1 MRKTCKT
8 SSHFCKIV
16 LVLLLV
22 SCSRTSGR
30 PIIADI
36 LNIEGMPIGVASFYE
51 ERGGL
56 ALYMSVQGLSPG
68 VHALHIHENA
78 MCEKPDFSSAGAHY
92 NPFDKEHG
100 LENPKGAHAGD
111 LPNFEAGTSG
121 GAHVELKV
129 QNLYLSQLKGHS
141 LVIHADADDYKTD
154 PSGNS
159 GARVACAVLKR

>member
-1 MRKTCKT
+1 MRKA
-8 SSHFCKIV
+8 SQAGSYFCKIV

-22 SCSRTSGR
+22 SCSRTAGR

-36 LNIEGMPIGVASFYE
+36 INIEGMPVGVASFYE

-78 MCEKPDFSSAGAHY
+78 LCEAPDFSSAGSHY
-92 NPFDKEHG
+92 NPFNKEHG
-100 LENPKGAHAGD
+100 FENPKGHHAGD
-111 LPNFEAGTSG
+111 LPNFETGTSG

-129 QNLYLSQLKGHS
+129 ANLYLSQLKGHS
-141 LVIHADADDYKTD
+141 LVIHADADDYLTD

-159 GARVACAVLKR
+159 GARVACAVLN

>member
-1 MRKTCKT
+1 MRKARQAG
-8 SSHFCKIV
+8 SYFCKIV

-22 SCSRTSGR
+22 SCGRTAGR

-36 LNIEGMPIGVASFYE
+36 INIEGVPVGVASFYE

-68 VHALHIHENA
+68 VHALHIHEFA
-78 MCEKPDFSSAGAHY
+78 LCETPDFTSAGAHY
-92 NPFDKEHG
+92 NPFRKEHG
-100 LENPKGAHAGD
+100 FENPKGHHAGD
-111 LPNFEAGTSG
+111 LPNFEAGSSG

-129 QNLYLSQLKGHS
+129 ANLYLSQIDGHS
-141 LVIHADADDYKTD
+141 LVIHADADDYLTD

-159 GARVACAVLKR
+159 GARVACAVLKQ